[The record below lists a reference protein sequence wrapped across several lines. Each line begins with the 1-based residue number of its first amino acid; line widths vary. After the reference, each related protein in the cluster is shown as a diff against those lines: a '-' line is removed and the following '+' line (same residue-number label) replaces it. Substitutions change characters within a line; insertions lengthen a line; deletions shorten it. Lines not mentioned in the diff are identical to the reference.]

1 MDRIS
6 QGDSAFSN
14 LSQFLFQWNP
24 PLSQF
29 LFQWNAFLSQNTL
42 LSQWNAFLSQNAFL
56 SRWRKAFLSQWN
68 AFLSQW
74 DPNDMSGLLTSTGYK
89 YRLDTLSNSFP
100 IRSTEWVSIFDGI
113 MDESSISELISQTK
127 WWAKSKWNCILRSE
141 TWMESFAEY
150 VEGFVWCEERMDRN
164 NESALLWTL
173 SRKEF
178 SYSILFVLLAAGS
191 FACMHFYLISKG
203 SSELQTELEKIK
215 SLTIPSYKT
224 EVLELLDEYPL
235 SEEWNSF
242 WLKDLFL
249 APWNLFLAA
258 RNLFLAA
265 LEQLGDFLEGIWGFV
280 FGGNVLLGGGSA
292 YGVKSI
298 RSKRK
303 YWKIHLINCI
313 SIIPN
318 PIRPI
323 TFSRNTIHLS
333 RTSKEIY
340 SLLRKRK
347 SVNSDWVHEKIEF
360 WLAKSD
366 VIKDQRREFLT
377 WVSTLTT
384 EKRMDPML
392 LSLTH
397 PSDHL
402 SKKNFGYQIIE
413 QPGSIYLR
421 YIVDIH
427 QKYLMN
433 YEFNRSCLVERRIF
447 LAHYQTITYSQA
459 SGGANSFHFP
469 SHRNNFFSLRLAPSP
484 SRGILVIG
492 SIGIGRS
499 YLVKYLATNSYV
511 PFITVFPA
519 ETLCRDEKAR
529 RLYEAEV
536 FEHKRIH
543 MDHIPK
549 NFDNGLRKTVDA
561 LAKYNKMTS
570 RAKVDL
576 RVRFPIIF
584 QFELAKAMSP
594 CIIWIP
600 SIHDLYVHESH
611 YLSLGLLANYLSRDY
626 ERCSTRNILVI
637 ASTHIPQKVDPS
649 LIAPNK
655 LNTCIKIR
663 RLPIPEQRK
672 HLFLLSYT
680 KGFHLEKKMSH
691 TNEFG
696 PKTLLVSNARD
707 LGALINEVLLIS
719 MIQKKSIIEAN
730 TIRLAFHRQTWEF
743 RSEVRP
749 VQDHGIL
756 FYQIGR
762 AVVQNVLCNWTLD
775 PLSIYRKGKSS
786 YEKQRDL
793 SEWYFELGRSM
804 KRFTILL
811 YLLSC
816 SAGSVARDLW
826 SPFLPEEKRG
836 ITSEGF
842 LENDSHL
849 AHNLFEFEG
858 VLEGSSRAEKDCSQF
873 ENHHNRVTLLLRP
886 EPRNPFDM
894 MQNGFRS
901 IVGLEQ
907 EEGAVDPQRIEQEMD
922 FFNYRDIVGSPRI
935 WRPRRNLF
943 DCIEESEELG
953 FLPLVRFFR
962 NRNDYVGQED
972 YELQDYYRF
981 ELQDYYD
988 DVEPQKEDSEFLR
1001 SAILQY
1007 QTRDRSSKE
1016 QGFVQ
1021 IGSQFLWDP
1030 PDLSS
1035 FVLVREQPPSV
1046 SVFSC
1051 REFFGFGDK
1060 QKHLITSEMK
1070 MPKSMSGSWFIRT
1083 RRRKRFEFLIHRPRF
1098 LRTNSSLYKG
1108 SFSFRSNLLA
1118 ESYQYLSNLF
1128 LSNGGRLLDE
1138 VTKTLFRKRWLFPHE
1153 MKNLIH
1159 VIEKGFPIP

>member
-1 MDRIS
+1 
-6 QGDSAFSN
+6 
-14 LSQFLFQWNP
+14 
-24 PLSQF
+24 
-29 LFQWNAFLSQNTL
+29 
-42 LSQWNAFLSQNAFL
+42 
-56 SRWRKAFLSQWN
+56 
-68 AFLSQW
+68 
-74 DPNDMSGLLTSTGYK
+74 MSGLLTSTGYK

-100 IRSTEWVSIFDGI
+100 IRSTEWVSLFDEI

-127 WWAKSKWNCILRSE
+127 RWAKNCILRSG
-141 TWMESFAEY
+141 TWMESFAEF
-150 VEGFVWCEERMDRN
+150 VESFFWCEERMDRK
-164 NESALLWTL
+164 NESALVWTEL
-173 SRKEF
+173 
-178 SYSILFVLLAAGS
+178 YSFFLLLFFLLVAGS
-191 FACMHFYLISKG
+191 SACVHFYLISKG
-203 SSELQTELEKIK
+203 SSELKTELETMK

-249 APWNLFLAA
+249 ALWNLFLSS
-258 RNLFLAA
+258 RKLFLAA
-265 LEQLGDFLEGIWGFV
+265 LEQLGDFMEGIWGFV

-318 PIRPI
+318 PIRRI
-323 TFSRNTIHLS
+323 TFSRKTKHLS

-347 SVNSDWVHEKIEF
+347 SMKSDWVHEKIEL
-360 WLAKSD
+360 WLAESD

-402 SKKNFGYQIIE
+402 SKNDFGYQMIE

-459 SGGANSFHFP
+459 LGGAN
-469 SHRNNFFSLRLAPSP
+469 RNNFFSLRLAPSP

-519 ETLCRDEKAR
+519 ETLCRDEKPR
-529 RLYEAEV
+529 PLYEAPV
-536 FEHKRIH
+536 FQDHLIH
-543 MDHIPK
+543 MDPIPK
-549 NFDNGLRKTVDA
+549 DFDNGLRKTVDA
-561 LAKYNKMTS
+561 LAKYNKMTR

-600 SIHDLYVHESH
+600 SIHDLYVHESN
-611 YLSLGLLANYLSRDY
+611 YLSLGLLVNYLSRDS

-663 RLPIPEQRK
+663 SLPILEQRK
-672 HLFLLSYT
+672 RLFLLSYT
-680 KGFHLEKKMSH
+680 KGFHLENKMFH

-707 LGALINEVLLIS
+707 LGALINEALLIS

-730 TIRLAFHRQTWEF
+730 TIRFAFHRQTWEF

-762 AVVQNVLCNWTLD
+762 AVVQNVLFNWTLD

-826 SPFLPEEKRG
+826 SPFLPEEKKG

-842 LENDSHL
+842 LENDFHL
-849 AHNLFEFEG
+849 AHNLFELEG

-943 DCIEESEELG
+943 DCMEESEELG

-962 NRNDYVGQED
+962 DRTDYVGQED
-972 YELQDYYRF
+972 YELQDSYSF

-988 DVEPQKEDSEFLR
+988 NIEPQEEDEDSEFLR

-1016 QGFVQ
+1016 QGFVR
-1021 IGSQFLWDP
+1021 IGSQFFWDP

-1035 FVLVREQPPSV
+1035 FGLVREQPTSV

-1051 REFFGFGDK
+1051 REFYK
-1060 QKHLITSEMK
+1060 QKHLMTSEMK

-1083 RRRKRFEFLIHRPRF
+1083 RRTKRFEFLIHRPRF
-1098 LRTNSSLYKG
+1098 LRTNSSLYNG